1 MTDLEW
7 LLMAA
12 DRARELPDPH
22 LDWKWARLGD
32 SVIFAVSDHPPRIED
47 FPAPDPPLNSH
58 AELPVCPGVEFA
70 FATVALNWGE

>member
-32 SVIFAVSDHPPRIED
+32 SVIFAVSDHPPHMGGKNGPVVAVEIVD
-47 FPAPDPPLNSH
+47 AGPAKLSNGRVIS
-58 AELPVCPGVEFA
+58 
-70 FATVALNWGE
+70 VAVGK